1 LFRRLPGAAI
11 LAFHFAD
18 MVLDSERRELRS
30 GSTLTPIEPQVFDI
44 LEFLIRN
51 RDRVVS
57 RDDLLASVWGGRIVS
72 DSAIAARINAARRAI
87 GDSGEQQC
95 WIRTVA
101 RKGFRFVGDVRE
113 DAGSGPLSSSA
124 EAAAQQV
131 PSGQEITFCRTKDGV
146 NLAVASVGHGMPLVS
161 TPTWATHLEYD
172 WESPTRARLWHSLAD
187 RFRLIRY
194 DGRGF
199 GLSDRDVANIS
210 FATFERDLE
219 TVVDALHLRRYAL
232 LAISQG
238 AATAIAHA
246 VRNPDRVSKMVLHG
260 GFALGRKK
268 RASAKEAQMA
278 KAWIAIMR
286 QGWGDDNSALLRIFS
301 SVWLPGASTEQ
312 IRWYANML
320 RISTSVENAIRN
332 RNAGDEIDVVDLLPK
347 VSVPTLVLHCRHDNS
362 VPFDEGRRVATS
374 IPNAKFVSLESEN
387 HVPLP
392 DEPAW
397 SKFLEAIENFL
408 LDEAPSPPS
417 DLKVRNG

>member
-1 LFRRLPGAAI
+1 VEHRLFRRLPGAAI

-172 WESPTRARLWHSLAD
+172 WESPTRARLWHSLAPTA
-187 RFRLIRY
+187 
-194 DGRGF
+194 
-199 GLSDRDVANIS
+199 SAS
-210 FATFERDLE
+210 FAMMVE
-219 TVVDALHLRRYAL
+219 ALVFLIGTSPIFPSQRSSVIWRRSWMLY
-232 LAISQG
+232 IC
-238 AATAIAHA
+238 AATPFWPYRKEPQQPSLTPFAIPIVCRKWCFTAGLHSA
-246 VRNPDRVSKMVLHG
+246 ARSEPLRKRPKWQRRGLPSCVRDG
-260 GFALGRKK
+260 GTTTR
-268 RASAKEAQMA
+268 
-278 KAWIAIMR
+278 
-286 QGWGDDNSALLRIFS
+286 
-301 SVWLPGASTEQ
+301 P
-312 IRWYANML
+312 
-320 RISTSVENAIRN
+320 
-332 RNAGDEIDVVDLLPK
+332 
-347 VSVPTLVLHCRHDNS
+347 C
-362 VPFDEGRRVATS
+362 
-374 IPNAKFVSLESEN
+374 
-387 HVPLP
+387 
-392 DEPAW
+392 
-397 SKFLEAIENFL
+397 
-408 LDEAPSPPS
+408 
-417 DLKVRNG
+417 

>member
-1 LFRRLPGAAI
+1 
-11 LAFHFAD
+11 LAFCFAD

-113 DAGSGPLSSSA
+113 DAGSGLLGSSA

-146 NLAVASVGHGMPLVS
+146 NLAVASVGQGMPLVS

-172 WESPTRARLWHSLAD
+172 WESPTRARLWHSLAG

-219 TVVDALHLRRYAL
+219 TVVDALHLRCYAL

-268 RASAKEAQMA
+268 RASAKEVQMA

-301 SVWLPGASTEQ
+301 SVWLPGASAEQ

-408 LDEAPSPPS
+408 LDA
-417 DLKVRNG
+417 